1 MSDDLIK
8 RDDALAAITLGATVI
23 TLQSRIRTL
32 PAVPTHR
39 YAGESEASV
48 YNRKGFPPIGL
59 QGHAHAP
66 VADSHPAIDPA
77 AIREAALQ
85 ALIKDLEEQCSVY
98 ARSDRL
104 FIEEI
109 KELEAKFAKAIEAL
123 RFYAPTKRQLGE
135 RWFIQNFGGRD
146 DGERAAAVLA
156 ELEGGK

>member
-8 RDDALAAITLGATVI
+8 RDDALNACVLREDNPPTEMQLSLRNVI
-23 TLQSRIRTL
+23 SAL

-77 AIREAALQ
+77 AIREAAW
-85 ALIKDLEEQCSVY
+85 
-98 ARSDRL
+98 
-104 FIEEI
+104 
-109 KELEAKFAKAIEAL
+109 IEAL
-123 RFYAPTKRQLGE
+123 DAAHEYTSAKYGMGFLKHPVDRERIIALIGETK
-135 RWFIQNFGGRD
+135 
-146 DGERAAAVLA
+146 
-156 ELEGGK
+156 